1 MLTEERELSV
11 LIVEDEPHLRDAL
24 RLILEDRGFSVAM
37 AATGGAGLELARR
50 GGLDLVITDLRLP
63 DMTGLDVLRAVR
75 ATNPRAAL
83 ILTTSYGSPEI
94 FAEARSLGA
103 AAILDKPFSP
113 AQLLH
118 MIDAALDGRGP
129 GARGDHVSR

>member
-24 RLILEDRGFSVAM
+24 RLILEDRGFSVAT
-37 AATGGAGLELARR
+37 AATGGAGVELARR
-50 GGLDLVITDLRLP
+50 GGFRLVITDLRLP

-75 ATNPRAAL
+75 ETNPRAAL

-94 FAEARSLGA
+94 FAEARRLGA

-118 MIDAALDGRGP
+118 MIDATLDGRGP
-129 GARGDHVSR
+129 GARPDHVSG

>member
-1 MLTEERELSV
+1 MPRGERELNV

-24 RLILEDRGFSVAM
+24 RLILEDRGFSVAT

-50 GGLDLVITDLRLP
+50 GDLDLVITDLRLP

-75 ATNPRAAL
+75 ETNPRAAL

-118 MIDAALDGRGP
+118 MIDATLGGNAS
-129 GARGDHVSR
+129 GAQHNHVSG

>member
-1 MLTEERELSV
+1 MPKEERELTV
-11 LIVEDEPHLRDAL
+11 LVVEDEPHLRDAL
-24 RLILEDRGFSVAM
+24 KLILEDRGFEVAT
-37 AATGGAGLELARR
+37 AATGGAGIELARS
-50 GGLDLVITDLRLP
+50 GGYEFVITDLRLP

-75 ATNPRAAL
+75 SMNPRATM

-94 FAEARSLGA
+94 FAEARTLGA

-118 MIDAALDGRGP
+118 LIDATLDGRGP
-129 GARGDHVSR
+129 NARADHVSG

>member
-1 MLTEERELSV
+1 MLKEERELSV

-24 RLILEDRGFSVAM
+24 RLILEDRGFTVAT
-37 AATGGAGLELARR
+37 AATGGAGVELARR
-50 GGLDLVITDLRLP
+50 GHFGLVITDLRLP

-75 ATNPRAAL
+75 ELNPRASM

-103 AAILDKPFSP
+103 SAILDKPFSP
-113 AQLLH
+113 SQLLH
-118 MIDAALDGRGP
+118 LIDATLAGRGQNP
-129 GARGDHVSR
+129 LPDHVST

>member
-1 MLTEERELSV
+1 MLTEERELPV

-24 RLILEDRGFSVAM
+24 RVILEDRGFSVAT
-37 AATGGAGLELARR
+37 AATGGAGVELARR
-50 GGLDLVITDLRLP
+50 GGFRLVITDLRLP

-75 ATNPRAAL
+75 DLNPRAAL
-83 ILTTSYGSPEI
+83 ILTTSHGSPEV
-94 FAEARSLGA
+94 FAEAREIGA

-118 MIDAALDGRGP
+118 LIDATLDGRGP
-129 GARGDHVSR
+129 NAGRDHVSR

>member
-1 MLTEERELSV
+1 MPKGERELAV

-24 RLILEDRGFSVAM
+24 RLILEDHGFSVTT

-50 GGLDLVITDLRLP
+50 GGFGLVITDLRLP
-63 DMTGLDVLRAVR
+63 DMTGLDVMRAVR
-75 ATNPRAAL
+75 QMSPHAAL

-103 AAILDKPFSP
+103 SAILDKPFSP
-113 AQLLH
+113 PQLLRV
-118 MIDAALDGRGP
+118 IDATLDGRGTGERP
-129 GARGDHVSR
+129 DRVSR

>member
-1 MLTEERELSV
+1 MSKEERELSV

-24 RLILEDRGFSVAM
+24 RLILEDRGFTVAT
-37 AATGGAGLELARR
+37 AATGGAGVELARR
-50 GGLDLVITDLRLP
+50 GGFGLVITDLRLP
-63 DMTGLDVLRAVR
+63 DMTGLDVMRAVR
-75 ATNPRAAL
+75 ELNPRTSI

-113 AQLLH
+113 SQLLN
-118 MIDAALDGRGP
+118 MIDATLDGRGP
-129 GARGDHVSR
+129 NALSDHVST